1 MHPPVRTAIIPA
13 AGMGTR
19 LLPLTRAVPK
29 ELLPVWKRPVLDYAV
44 EEAVQAGIER
54 LVVVI
59 APGKDALRRNFAAGG
74 YPQLEVAFVE
84 QRQAAGLGDAVR
96 RAAPRGE
103 PVAVLLPDEVLVGGN
118 CLRQLLA
125 CRARVG
131 GSAVAVQ
138 KVPRADVGRY
148 GIVDVAAPFGPELSI
163 KGMVEKPHPD
173 SAPSDLA
180 IIGRYVLDRAVID
193 ALQHAR
199 PTVKGEV
206 QLTVRSLC
214 NYYDIEP
221 WACQPRRPKQK
232 NRVEAGVGLVEQE
245 HLGAMEQ
252 RPRERQALLHAARVH
267 AHRILSSPRQS
278 DAVEQRIEVHVAA
291 LARKARLKARDAT
304 VAALF
309 L

>member
-1 MHPPVRTAIIPA
+1 MHVPVRTAIIPA

-19 LLPLTRAVPK
+19 LLPLTHAVPK

-44 EEAVQAGIER
+44 EEALQAGIKR

-59 APGKDALRRNFAAGG
+59 APGKEALRRHFAARGG
-74 YPQLEVAFVE
+74 FPQLEIAFVE
-84 QRQAAGLGDAVR
+84 QREAEGLGDAVR

-138 KVPRADVGRY
+138 KVACAEVGRY
-148 GIVDVAAPFGPELSI
+148 GIVDVGAALGPELRI
-163 KGMVEKPHPD
+163 QAMIEKPHPD

-180 IIGRYVLDRAVID
+180 IIGRYVLDSTVID

-206 QLTVRSLC
+206 QLTDSIAMTC
-214 NYYDIEP
+214 
-221 WACQPRRPKQK
+221 AG
-232 NRVEAGVGLVEQE
+232 AGVSAVKYHGHRFDCGSFEGL
-245 HLGAMEQ
+245 L
-252 RPRERQALLHAARVH
+252 QANV
-267 AHRILSSPRQS
+267 
-278 DAVEQRIEVHVAA
+278 A
-291 LARKARLKARDAT
+291 LAAQDQDAANEPGT
-304 VAALF
+304 RAGIGREANVA
-309 L
+309 